1 MENGKLS
8 VCGRCVDVPGLCKKC
23 GYFFAA
29 EYSLLFSGKLK
40 IGIDM
45 IKTYMKYI

>member
-8 VCGRCVDVPGLCKKC
+8 ICGRCIDVPGLCEKC

-29 EYSLLFSGKLK
+29 EYTLLFSGKIK
-40 IGIDM
+40 IM
-45 IKTYMKYI
+45 INMLKTYLRYI